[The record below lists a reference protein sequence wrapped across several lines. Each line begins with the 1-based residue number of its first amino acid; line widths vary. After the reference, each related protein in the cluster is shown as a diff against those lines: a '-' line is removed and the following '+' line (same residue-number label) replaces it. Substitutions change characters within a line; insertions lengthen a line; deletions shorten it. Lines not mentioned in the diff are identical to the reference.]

1 MMLYL
6 ANMLITHKTNW
17 TYPLGM
23 GKSCKLAILER
34 NNSKKKAKKRMPYVV
49 YIPLQVI
56 INSQITSEC
65 HIN

>member
-6 ANMLITHKTNW
+6 ANMLITHKTDL

-49 YIPLQVI
+49 YISL
-56 INSQITSEC
+56 
-65 HIN
+65 